1 MENMEYVHFP
11 FEGKAYII
19 FKTFNQAK
27 GRIKGTQKKQKQK
40 KKKKQNKMVEIQQSI
55 AIAKIDFHTKHH
67 MKRGCTSGYI
77 YIF

>member
-40 KKKKQNKMVEIQQSI
+40 KKKTEQDGRNT
-55 AIAKIDFHTKHH
+55 TKY
-67 MKRGCTSGYI
+67 SNS
-77 YIF
+77 